1 MHTIPIPI
9 QASPNM
15 KVSAKVKNQ
24 RKCNIEATFSNVLTM
39 TGTSSSTSNPT
50 FKYVAHWQCCGKI

>member
-1 MHTIPIPI
+1 
-9 QASPNM
+9 M